1 MENLSI
7 IATLTIIS
15 GIISL
20 VCLLL
25 LHFLSPEFKASWR
38 MVSEYALG
46 KHKKFITA
54 FFIFWSVASI
64 LCACLT
70 WNMATTNWAKFGAVL
85 VFITGIGALMGGMFD
100 VKHKLHGLAFFLGI
114 PFLPIGALLIS
125 YNLIKNKDWSN
136 HQPPVLISA
145 HFIWISLVLMA
156 LSMML
161 LFSGFKKAGVAF
173 GPNIEPP
180 KTLPNSVIGIN
191 GYFNRFL
198 ILCYIGWVIVIA
210 KTYLSLQ

>member
-1 MENLSI
+1 
-7 IATLTIIS
+7 
-15 GIISL
+15 
-20 VCLLL
+20 
-25 LHFLSPEFKASWR
+25 

-46 KHKKFITA
+46 KHKNLLTA
-54 FFIFWSVASI
+54 FFLFWSGASI
-64 LCACLT
+64 LGACLT
-70 WNMATTNWAKFGAVL
+70 WNIATSYWTKLGAVL
-85 VFITGIGALMGGMFD
+85 VFLTGIGALMGGLFD

-125 YNLIKNKDWSN
+125 YNLIKNESWN
-136 HQPPVLISA
+136 NYQTPVLLSA

-156 LSMML
+156 TSMIL
-161 LFSGFKKAGVAF
+161 LFSGFKKEGIAF

-180 KTLPNSVIGIN
+180 KMLPRGVIGVN

-198 ILCYIGWVIVIA
+198 ILCYIGWLIVLA